1 MPSSLSLCTMNH
13 RIQERNN
20 RTNWMQKY
28 IRNLRAKHVHLSS
41 YDFLLFYVPSHLI
54 FSSFLPLL
62 SINNL
67 WIRSVDES
75 RDGETIE
82 YCQRS
87 DIKISVRKDKRTD
100 VSRPERGIE
109 RAIVPRQDCK
119 CTERISSD
127 DRLPPITMHICRF
140 AIFFI
145 SRTELAITSTYVD
158 QSTESR

>member
-54 FSSFLPLL
+54 FSSFLSLL

-109 RAIVPRQDCK
+109 RAIVKIANAQSAFLA
-119 CTERISSD
+119 TIVFL
-127 DRLPPITMHICRF
+127 RLPCTSAALPY
-140 AIFFI
+140 
-145 SRTELAITSTYVD
+145 SLYLAPSS
-158 QSTESR
+158 Q

>member
-1 MPSSLSLCTMNH
+1 MTGKLSNIVNAATLKSVSE
-13 RIQERNN
+13 RISAR
-20 RTNWMQKY
+20 M
-28 IRNLRAKHVHLSS
+28 
-41 YDFLLFYVPSHLI
+41 FL
-54 FSSFLPLL
+54 
-62 SINNL
+62 
-67 WIRSVDES
+67 
-75 RDGETIE
+75 G
-82 YCQRS
+82 
-87 DIKISVRKDKRTD
+87 
-100 VSRPERGIE
+100 GIE

>member
-28 IRNLRAKHVHLSS
+28 IRNLRAKHVHLSIFS
-41 YDFLLFYVPSHLI
+41 FSIYLPIWF

-119 CTERISSD
+119 CTERVSSD

-145 SRTELAITSTYVD
+145 YSLYLAPSS
-158 QSTESR
+158 Q

>member
-109 RAIVPRQDCK
+109 RAIVKIANAQSAFLA
-119 CTERISSD
+119 TIVFL
-127 DRLPPITMHICRF
+127 RLPCTSAALPY
-140 AIFFI
+140 
-145 SRTELAITSTYVD
+145 SLYLAPSS
-158 QSTESR
+158 Q

>member
-100 VSRPERGIE
+100 VSRRDRKSNRSSSRLQMH
-109 RAIVPRQDCK
+109 RA
-119 CTERISSD
+119 
-127 DRLPPITMHICRF
+127 HF
-140 AIFFI
+140 
-145 SRTELAITSTYVD
+145 
-158 QSTESR
+158 